1 MRSQANADS
10 GELLCP
16 ELSVNSRGGKM
27 EETVMSVQ
35 KKTMLG
41 QKKTK
46 SAKAAKGKLDAKTIK
61 PASKEINLTVRAGGE
76 KLKYL

>member
-1 MRSQANADS
+1 MRGQVDR

-16 ELSVNSRGGKM
+16 ELSVNRRG
-27 EETVMSVQ
+27 EEGEESIMSVQ
-35 KKTMLG
+35 KKTVLG

-46 SAKAAKGKLDAKTIK
+46 NAKVAKGKLDAKTIK